1 MTACIDEACAA
12 GARVTEACR
21 VVAIS
26 ARTLQ
31 RWGEAGEV
39 KADDRRQAAGQREP
53 ANKLS
58 QDERRQILAC
68 SRPRSLGLTSQAE

>member
-1 MTACIDEACAA
+1 VTACIDEACKA

-31 RWGEAGEV
+31 RWREQGEV
-39 KADDRRQAAGQREP
+39 QADGRQEAAQQR
-53 ANKLS
+53 
-58 QDERRQILAC
+58 
-68 SRPRSLGLTSQAE
+68 